1 LRRDFDAK
9 NQQQSAPVTAG
20 DRWNAAV
27 EQARQARARES
38 VGRSPALG
46 SSPSIN
52 NNVPFNVAAPLYFQ
66 QQQALQSQQPPAQ
79 NTPQYTEQWR
89 RYEADRQARDARR
102 TQTGSVSVQN
112 NAVVSMNGN
121 EPWKRYGLSQD
132 QYWKVVRENVGQAG
146 SGMQNPW
153 GLNFD
158 INAPISKTNKKTWD
172 QVFREEAAKPT
183 QQRNPI
189 TGNFDLDPFIRQS
202 GDVIYRPHSPG
213 VDVLAQQLTRVIPG
227 FQYYSSFDDEY
238 HHKLYKQKGQDS
250 QHRHGL
256 ALDLAVDGGK
266 KGYAAAKQAVIQH
279 MTRLQIPQSDY
290 YIQDE
295 ANSPSAY
302 STAPHLHIEFTS
314 KAAAQRFREMF
325 PDAPLSKYAQK

>member
-1 LRRDFDAK
+1 M
-9 NQQQSAPVTAG
+9 TAG
-20 DRWNAAV
+20 ERWNAAV
-27 EQARQARARES
+27 EQARQARARQD

-46 SSPSIN
+46 PSSIN
-52 NNVPFNVAAPLYFQ
+52 NNVPFSVTAPLYFQ

-79 NTPQYTEQWR
+79 NTPEYVEQWR
-89 RYEADRQARDARR
+89 RYEADRQARESRR
-102 TQTGSVSVQN
+102 SQTGSVSVQN
-112 NAVVSMNGN
+112 NAVVSINGN

-183 QQRNPI
+183 QNRNPV

-227 FQYYSSFDDEY
+227 FQYYSSFDDAY

-256 ALDLAVDGGK
+256 ALDLAVTGGK
-266 KGYAAAKQAVIQH
+266 KEYAAAKQAVIQH

-295 ANSPSAY
+295 ANNPSAY

-314 KAAAQRFREMF
+314 RAAAQRFREKF